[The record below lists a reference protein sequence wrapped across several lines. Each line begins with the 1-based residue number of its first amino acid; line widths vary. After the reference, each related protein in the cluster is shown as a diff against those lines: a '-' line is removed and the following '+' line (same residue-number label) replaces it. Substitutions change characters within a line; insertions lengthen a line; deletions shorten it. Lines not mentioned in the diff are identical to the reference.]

1 MENNHTIFSN
11 KNCNSA
17 NIEFA
22 EGDKNLNE
30 DEKITE
36 ELNNFF
42 QNAVS
47 NLKSMNNE

>member
-1 MENNHTIFSN
+1 M
-11 KNCNSA
+11 KLG
-17 NIEFA
+17 
-22 EGDKNLNE
+22 EGDKMLNE

-47 NLKSMNNE
+47 NLNVQENSFIQRNHYYNL